1 MPSVAMPLRNAE
13 PLRDTTMT
21 RTKQAFLFIAVALV
35 ALAAGLYLHP
45 LNREAGAPAAVTP
58 PGLLDTAL
66 ESLDGGRKPL
76 KTWTGKVLVVNFWA
90 TWCGPCRKEI
100 PEFIQMQQRLG
111 GQGLQFIGIAI
122 DEKDKVQ
129 AYVRE
134 IGINYPVLVGELDA
148 VEMSRS
154 LGNELG
160 ALPFTVIIDRSGKV
174 VHATLGAT
182 TEAKLEP
189 VLKGLF

>member
-1 MPSVAMPLRNAE
+1 
-13 PLRDTTMT
+13 MT
-21 RTKQAFLFIAVALV
+21 RSKQAFILIAVALV
-35 ALAAGLYLHP
+35 ALAAGFYLHP

-76 KTWTGKVLVVNFWA
+76 RTWAGKVLVVNFWA

-100 PEFIQMQQRLG
+100 PEFVRMQQSLG
-111 GQGLQFIGIAI
+111 GRGLQFIGIAI

-129 AYVRE
+129 AFVRE
-134 IGINYPVLVGELDA
+134 MGINYPILVGELDA

-154 LGNELG
+154 LGNEMG
-160 ALPFTVIIDRSGKV
+160 GLPFTVVVDRSGKV
-174 VHATLGAT
+174 VHTVLGAT
-182 TEAKLEP
+182 TEAKLEA
-189 VLKGLF
+189 VLEGLY